1 MTSES
6 SDDDV
11 NEEANN
17 DESNLGNQWIP
28 RDILRRTNWLYRID
42 ALRNHN
48 MRGMQVIWELTEIRE
63 RYTTQFIIWA
73 YAIKV
78 FLQNAIN
85 VVIINKLESLL
96 TLMIKLINILWSEGY
111 CYFLDFLQ
119 IAYYPVTNRFTRN
132 NQGS

>member
-1 MTSES
+1 
-6 SDDDV
+6 
-11 NEEANN
+11 
-17 DESNLGNQWIP
+17 
-28 RDILRRTNWLYRID
+28 
-42 ALRNHN
+42 
-48 MRGMQVIWELTEIRE
+48 MRGMQVIWELTKIRE